1 MKLLSE
7 RLTMI
12 KEVGSLYPS
21 IEKDDKRVTQ
31 IWSISHFTFSEMGAL
46 NTKNK
51 IVYEERGRE
60 NFTTGSFK
68 IPNKGNAL
76 EYIEPPF
83 LDPFLLPLPL
93 TPSSYPPPSPTS
105 YPPPSPSRQR
115 SHGFWSNTIG
125 KGRNPQ
131 CFHET
136 FPDEALQKGDQI
148 TEAFRPTLLVVRLA
162 Y

>member
-1 MKLLSE
+1 
-7 RLTMI
+7 
-12 KEVGSLYPS
+12 
-21 IEKDDKRVTQ
+21 
-31 IWSISHFTFSEMGAL
+31 MGAL

-93 TPSSYPPPSPTS
+93 TPSSYPPPSP
-105 YPPPSPSRQR
+105 SRQR

-131 CFHET
+131 RFHET

-148 TEAFRPTLLVVRLA
+148 TEAYRPTLLVVRVA